1 MRVTDQAEY
10 IINRIDRIE
19 EDMRISD
26 ELDSYYHD
34 ELMKIKEDI
43 GKIMKHLEVQ
53 SDGDC

>member
-19 EDMRISD
+19 EDMKISD
-26 ELDSYYHD
+26 KLNSYYHD
-34 ELMKIKEDI
+34 ELMEMKEDI
-43 GKIMKHLEVQ
+43 EKIKKYLEAQ